1 MRKATLNDP
10 ARTSPDGDIRT
21 LTPRG
26 SSTNSGPGEIG
37 MRWPK
42 IRIEIPSPIKDAER
56 LIRQLGLTQQVGEQI
71 DEQAAQEL
79 AKGSLKPWELD
90 ALGRIAHR
98 AAEIK
103 RQKERGL

>member
-1 MRKATLNDP
+1 
-10 ARTSPDGDIRT
+10 
-21 LTPRG
+21 
-26 SSTNSGPGEIG
+26 

-42 IRIEIPSPIKDAER
+42 IRIDLGQPFKDAER
-56 LIRQLGLTQQVGEQI
+56 LVRQLGLTQQVGEQI